1 MDVTYQ
7 GSNYTIPDDIQY
19 REDALDYINTHL
31 KKPNMLERVGGNL
44 TLGTSD
50 LVKNI
55 SNIGGLIG
63 LDNFH
68 QGGEDLAKYI
78 ASADMARK
86 VEAQPATSTIGQIG
100 EGLVRF
106 LPEVPLWATGEGAVM
121 RGLSLIPKVSKL
133 AHALT
138 PIAGEGIIPGTVKAA
153 GRAGLTGAAVG
164 PLIAEPDATLG
175 QRLEKGYEEAKGFA
189 IGVGI
194 LHPVFAG
201 LRYAVGKALKKRT
214 NRVQDNDV
222 QTVMDNPEASEKLL
236 KDPEV
241 REQLKAY
248 QDAQR
253 EAQSDVISGENFTEG
268 DIGRMKGDKE
278 DTQGIQSSERIGEE
292 PISGRPIGEAGEAQ
306 AGAGRVVQESPTGE
320 APLEAQKKISIK
332 YVTDE
337 QAQMLTQSG
346 MKRADIEAAVK
357 DVVDGIPQNERL
369 LDKRLQG
376 YAYTR
381 EQIAGMSKQKK
392 IDAVTRAEVDETL
405 AEKMR
410 DVEPTSVKA
419 PQPQVTREE
428 ATRIAEERDARIR
441 ATMQERTVKQAE
453 KLKEMGHAD
462 EDIAKM
468 SDQQRADAIDKG
480 VTVKAKAVVG
490 KVQESSDP
498 ITESD
503 ITDLEDIVKDARLG
517 SVAAGEADAYAKR
530 AELIRQRVEA
540 LKGKGRSEGPSAT
553 SPIAPVE
560 KVEKTRRQKRVEPV
574 DEVPVD
580 ENVDWEAKLREEGM
594 PEELDFESDSGFTL
608 DSLGFQQL
616 YEASLKVARTLTGE
630 HPAQRIEE
638 KIQTAGGTELNV
650 RDVRKL
656 EKITPLSDLFRVGA
670 RVAAKA
676 GKVVDDMWYKL
687 QLADLDHKWWSKE
700 DLTTFRSILN
710 DMSDEQVARLRDIT
724 DGKMKPADVKEAKK
738 AAELRNLLDM
748 KWEKMQASRLNE
760 IRENLSDNEYKAVMS
775 VIEGRTP
782 IEELKKFD
790 KKTARAL
797 TRVASDYMKFEG
809 KRVEEYLP
817 HVMKGSLL
825 IRTVREDGKPGNI
838 VSIGLNRED
847 ALRKIEAWAEANPDK
862 PKSFIIDSN
871 YGLLDVAVGNKLH
884 SYKVNAR
891 VANMMADEIKGME
904 ADLKE
909 IGKGFALKPADKFSP
924 YLKRRVGRLPGDD
937 DLKEIITS
945 YLYSVNK
952 KLALD
957 PVLKEARRVIN
968 EDLAGQPNAQNFLLN
983 TVDAIKGKYWA
994 EDQMLDTLAKSFGI
1008 DTSMS
1013 ASRLSGR
1020 IREAEGV
1027 LKLGYR
1033 PVSALFNYLGG
1044 QSNIWVKNGTSIY
1057 FKARNFVKTPEGKQ
1071 FLKEEERY
1079 LGDMYVREA
1088 EGGEIAAEAKWYK
1101 PLGMFGIA
1109 ELPNRT
1115 IGLAANYIYAMER
1128 LGLKGDAA
1136 REYARRQNWF
1146 QQGLYSI
1153 SNMPRAI
1160 RSPMGRTVGQFKFYM
1175 VNQLEFMASLR
1186 GPEVARFMIA
1196 QMALGGPRGAVML
1209 MKSLPVLCLATPW
1222 WDDLEEYLNK
1232 NYGTAYR
1239 GVGGAV
1245 GLDVSAPATFQ
1256 FPQSLDD
1263 WMGPALK
1270 DVVNVYSR
1278 ILKPLLNKEE
1288 PMPATFGDVIGKG
1301 VDVAE
1306 QVSPLVKL
1314 WPKLVIDKIANP
1326 TQDGFI
1332 IKDDRGREMYRL
1344 SDTEFWKPILG
1355 AQPLEV
1361 SRIQTEEGI
1370 LNRRDRATQ
1379 KRKAYIV
1386 DKIMDFMESGE
1397 DMPDSIWDEMLD
1409 LGIKPTSIRR
1419 EAKLRSLPPD
1429 MRRIM
1434 QTELAK
1440 RGDVADVYPTIGD

>member
-1 MDVTYQ
+1 
-7 GSNYTIPDDIQY
+7 
-19 REDALDYINTHL
+19 
-31 KKPNMLERVGGNL
+31 
-44 TLGTSD
+44 
-50 LVKNI
+50 
-55 SNIGGLIG
+55 
-63 LDNFH
+63 
-68 QGGEDLAKYI
+68 
-78 ASADMARK
+78 
-86 VEAQPATSTIGQIG
+86 
-100 EGLVRF
+100 
-106 LPEVPLWATGEGAVM
+106 
-121 RGLSLIPKVSKL
+121 
-133 AHALT
+133 
-138 PIAGEGIIPGTVKAA
+138 
-153 GRAGLTGAAVG
+153 
-164 PLIAEPDATLG
+164 
-175 QRLEKGYEEAKGFA
+175 
-189 IGVGI
+189 
-194 LHPVFAG
+194 
-201 LRYAVGKALKKRT
+201 
-214 NRVQDNDV
+214 
-222 QTVMDNPEASEKLL
+222 
-236 KDPEV
+236 
-241 REQLKAY
+241 
-248 QDAQR
+248 
-253 EAQSDVISGENFTEG
+253 
-268 DIGRMKGDKE
+268 
-278 DTQGIQSSERIGEE
+278 
-292 PISGRPIGEAGEAQ
+292 
-306 AGAGRVVQESPTGE
+306 
-320 APLEAQKKISIK
+320 
-332 YVTDE
+332 
-337 QAQMLTQSG
+337 
-346 MKRADIEAAVK
+346 
-357 DVVDGIPQNERL
+357 
-369 LDKRLQG
+369 
-376 YAYTR
+376 
-381 EQIAGMSKQKK
+381 
-392 IDAVTRAEVDETL
+392 
-405 AEKMR
+405 
-410 DVEPTSVKA
+410 
-419 PQPQVTREE
+419 
-428 ATRIAEERDARIR
+428 
-441 ATMQERTVKQAE
+441 
-453 KLKEMGHAD
+453 
-462 EDIAKM
+462 
-468 SDQQRADAIDKG
+468 
-480 VTVKAKAVVG
+480 
-490 KVQESSDP
+490 
-498 ITESD
+498 
-503 ITDLEDIVKDARLG
+503 
-517 SVAAGEADAYAKR
+517 
-530 AELIRQRVEA
+530 
-540 LKGKGRSEGPSAT
+540 
-553 SPIAPVE
+553 
-560 KVEKTRRQKRVEPV
+560 
-574 DEVPVD
+574 
-580 ENVDWEAKLREEGM
+580 
-594 PEELDFESDSGFTL
+594 
-608 DSLGFQQL
+608 
-616 YEASLKVARTLTGE
+616 
-630 HPAQRIEE
+630 
-638 KIQTAGGTELNV
+638 
-650 RDVRKL
+650 
-656 EKITPLSDLFRVGA
+656 
-670 RVAAKA
+670 
-676 GKVVDDMWYKL
+676 
-687 QLADLDHKWWSKE
+687 
-700 DLTTFRSILN
+700 
-710 DMSDEQVARLRDIT
+710 
-724 DGKMKPADVKEAKK
+724 
-738 AAELRNLLDM
+738 
-748 KWEKMQASRLNE
+748 LNE
-760 IRENLSDNEYKAVMS
+760 IKENLSDNEYNAVMS
-775 VIEGRTP
+775 VIEGKTP

-797 TRVASDYMKFEG
+797 TRVAKDYMSFEG

-838 VSIGLNRED
+838 ISIGLNRED
-847 ALRKIEAWAEANPDK
+847 ALRKIEAYAEANPDK

-909 IGKGFALKPADKFSP
+909 IGKGFALKPSDKFSP

-937 DLKEIITS
+937 DLNEIIKS

-957 PVLKEARRVIN
+957 PVLKDARRVIN
-968 EDLAGQPNAQNFLLN
+968 EDLAGQPNAQNFLIN
-983 TVDAIKGKYWA
+983 TIDAIKGKYWA

-1020 IREAEGV
+1020 VREAEGV

-1057 FKARNFVKTPEGKQ
+1057 LKAREFVKTEEGKQ
-1071 FLKEEERY
+1071 FLREEERY
-1079 LGDMYVREA
+1079 LGDTYVKEA
-1088 EGGEIAAEAKWYK
+1088 EGGEVSTEAKWYK

-1115 IGLAANYIYAMER
+1115 IGVAANYIYAMER

-1153 SNMPRAI
+1153 SNMPRI
-1160 RSPMGRTVGQFKFYM
+1160 MRSPAGRTVGQFKFYM
-1175 VNQLEFMASLR
+1175 ANQLEFMASLR
-1186 GPEVARFMIA
+1186 GPEVGRFMVA

-1232 NYGTAYR
+1232 NYGTVYR

-1288 PMPATFGDVIGKG
+1288 PMPASFEDVIGKG

-1409 LGIKPTSIRR
+1409 LGIKPASIRR